1 MSESALI
8 QRFLDADN
16 SADEDALLSTLIFDN
31 AAPIIRRTIARRLT
45 TSPSQE
51 REDVAGDVI
60 LQLLSHLKNLKQQG
74 GDPIDRFTAYAATS
88 AHHACDQFLRQRY
101 PQRSRLKNRLRYLL
115 SKTPK
120 FALWEDPEQGWL
132 CGHESWQGRPP
143 AIPDPDLLSSIG
155 SREQPP
161 DRLFAAIFERT
172 GQPLPFEALVEI
184 FAAFWGIKDRT
195 ETLELLD
202 DTAAS
207 PEPPAD
213 DVLAQKQNLERLWR
227 EIVDLSE
234 PQRTALLLNF
244 REPQGGPAV
253 WLLPAAG
260 LATVRQIAALV
271 GIAAAEFADLWG
283 RLPLSDLEIAER
295 LKVTRQQ
302 VINLRQAAR
311 QRLARRLAAA
321 GTQGVPG
328 K

>member
-1 MSESALI
+1 M
-8 QRFLDADN
+8 
-16 SADEDALLSTLIFDN
+16 
-31 AAPIIRRTIARRLT
+31 
-45 TSPSQE
+45 
-51 REDVAGDVI
+51 
-60 LQLLSHLKNLKQQG
+60 
-74 GDPIDRFTAYAATS
+74 
-88 AHHACDQFLRQRY
+88 
-101 PQRSRLKNRLRYLL
+101 
-115 SKTPK
+115 
-120 FALWEDPEQGWL
+120 
-132 CGHESWQGRPP
+132 CGRAEWQGRPP
-143 AIPDPDLLSSIG
+143 SIPDPDLLSHLG
-155 SREQPP
+155 SREQAPGEI
-161 DRLFAAIFERT
+161 FVAIFERI
-172 GQPLPFEALVEI
+172 GQPLPFEGLVEI

-202 DTAAS
+202 DAAIS

-213 DVLAQKQNLERLWR
+213 DVLAQKQGLERLWR
-227 EIVDLSE
+227 EIVELPE
-234 PQRTALLLNF
+234 AQRAALLLNF

-311 QRLARRLAAA
+311 QRLARRLASAS
-321 GTQGVPG
+321 TQGVPG